1 MTKDMGTYFKTQQG
15 LVNISD
21 LALGILDK
29 SERRADRVLSR
40 HYLSEQLIPHASC
53 FLLGIHLLLL
63 PAAKPPLL
71 YLATLVFT
79 TGSFLVPLSPL
90 PFFP

>member
-1 MTKDMGTYFKTQQG
+1 M
-15 LVNISD
+15 NISD

-29 SERRADRVLSR
+29 SEERADRVPSS
-40 HYLSEQLIPHASC
+40 HYLSKQLSPHASC

-63 PAAKPPLL
+63 PAAKPPFL
-71 YLATLVFT
+71 YLATLVLT
-79 TGSFLVPLSPL
+79 TGSFLVALSPL